1 MTHNLY
7 ESYNSSELLIYL
19 LIAYVFLFLFHA
31 CNVMQHDAIDKI
43 LVALGHHGSV
53 AQWIRRLPTEQ
64 EIVGSSPA

>member
-19 LIAYVFLFLFHA
+19 LIAYDFYFFFYA
-31 CNVMQHDAIDKI
+31 CNAIDKI
-43 LVALGHHGSV
+43 LVEVGHHGSV

>member
-19 LIAYVFLFLFHA
+19 LIAYLFLIYA
-31 CNVMQHDAIDKI
+31 CNVMQHDASDKI
-43 LVALGHHGSV
+43 LVEIGHHGSV